1 MTETMDVF
9 QIISDLQKIPLFAEM
24 DYSQLDTVCKT
35 GELRQVQPEEVLCE
49 AMTVDER
56 LIVFLQGKL
65 RLESEKG
72 RYLSAL
78 EPIRVIGEMG
88 VFTEQA
94 RATRVVVEE
103 ESTVMFL
110 GSDIWDELLEKD
122 LDIGIKMQSG
132 FSRQVSTESQR
143 DSISGIIFG
152 TTLRKIAFP
161 SETDCRLTVQ
171 SITCINRWRK
181 GSYYHAFRCAQLVIA
196 DGCLTFDP
204 T

>member
-1 MTETMDVF
+1 MTESMDEF
-9 QIISDLQKIPLFAEM
+9 QIISGLQKIPLFAEM
-24 DYSQLDTVCKT
+24 DHNQLTTVYKA

-56 LIVFLQGKL
+56 LMVFLQGKL

-78 EPIRVIGEMG
+78 EPVRVIGEMG

-110 GSDIWDELLEKD
+110 GSDVWEELLETD

-132 FSRQVSTESQR
+132 LIKILYDRIHDMTREIHDLREQNERLQES
-143 DSISGIIFG
+143 GEE
-152 TTLRKIAFP
+152 K
-161 SETDCRLTVQ
+161 
-171 SITCINRWRK
+171 
-181 GSYYHAFRCAQLVIA
+181 
-196 DGCLTFDP
+196 
-204 T
+204 